1 MKAKTLT
8 LMKSLLKQSVKI
20 AALSALLIVPVLSAQ
35 SASAMPSGTRASYL
49 GAGISTGVTSGG
61 QTGDAATFGGNIQG
75 RLAIPNTPISARGAI
90 LFSDETSAIMP
101 IISYDIPVT
110 NRANA
115 YVGAGYSFVEANG
128 KPTPLGNKDSVVLT
142 AGLETEATKRIV
154 FYTDAKL
161 GIKAYENSPASAVSF
176 QAGAAYRF

>member
-1 MKAKTLT
+1 
-8 LMKSLLKQSVKI
+8 MKSLLNQAVKI
-20 AALSALLIVPVLSAQ
+20 AALSTLLIVPVLSAQ
-35 SASAMPSGTRASYL
+35 SVSAQPSGTRASYL
-49 GAGISTGVTSGG
+49 GAGVSTGVTNGG
-61 QTGDAATFGGNIQG
+61 QSGDAATFGGNIQG
-75 RLAIPNTPISARGAI
+75 RYAIPNTPVSARGAI

-101 IISYDIPVT
+101 IISYDVPVT

-142 AGLETEATKRIV
+142 AGLEAEATKRIV

>member
-1 MKAKTLT
+1 MNVKTLT
-8 LMKSLLKQSVKI
+8 LMKPFLKQSVKL

-35 SASAMPSGTRASYL
+35 VASAKPLGTKASYL
-49 GAGISTGVTSGG
+49 GAGISTGVTNGG
-61 QTGDAATFGGNIQG
+61 KTGDAATFGGNIQG

-101 IISYDIPVT
+101 IISYDVPVT
-110 NRANA
+110 NKANV

-142 AGLETEATKRIV
+142 TGLETEVTKNIM
-154 FYTDAKL
+154 FYTDGKL